1 MRFRKRPVEIEAA
14 RFDGRQVGAVNAQG
28 RVVRGTSP
36 AWLPPITRDVTGQGL
51 ASMTNA
57 QPGEIYADGDKLL
70 IVTPEGVMSA
80 AAGDWII
87 RGVAGE
93 LYPCRPD
100 IFDATYEPV
109 PGVAPGGPK
118 RRRTASPLR
127 PRSQPPILRGAAPTN
142 L

>member
-14 RFDGRQVGAVNAQG
+14 LFDGRQVGALGAQG
-28 RVVRGTSP
+28 RVVRGTRP
-36 AWLPPITRDVTGQGL
+36 GWLPPITRDVTGQGL

-100 IFDATYEPV
+100 IFEATYEPV
-109 PGVAPGGPK
+109 PGAAPGGPN
-118 RRRTASPLR
+118 RRRTASPMR
-127 PRSQPPILRGAAPTN
+127 PQTPPPILRGAASSN